1 MSAVQ
6 PIEMY
11 KCAEKVTAEL
21 EAMRYNNAVS
31 QGAGRWHHLIAFG
44 HMLLVACICYPTQQ
58 RHSFR
63 IFHLCRLRRSVH
75 VQISSM
81 MSFVNVATKWDSF
94 PLEGR
99 RIFTLLL
106 APFAPHL
113 AEELWQR
120 QVSEQKTLVPT
131 SALAMRSL
139 VQVSTWSK
147 PLMVLLHS
155 HS

>member
-1 MSAVQ
+1 MVSLDSFWRYATSCLHLLSDSAETFV
-6 PIEMY
+6 PY
-11 KCAEKVTAEL
+11 L
-21 EAMRYNNAVS
+21 S
-31 QGAGRWHHLIAFG
+31 
-44 HMLLVACICYPTQQ
+44 
-58 RHSFR
+58 SFR
-63 IFHLCRLRRSVH
+63 LLRSVH

-113 AEELWQR
+113 AEELWHR
-120 QVSEQKTLVPT
+120 QASEQKTLVPT